1 MRIITDLLKELDQ
14 WMENFNLTQ
23 YEEGRKVYVNQL
35 KIRDI
40 LKEKKAV
47 CFIQDGSIFQEIARA
62 NRRKCYAILCTGGN
76 AGSP

>member
-1 MRIITDLLKELDQ
+1 MKRMRIITDLLKELDQ

-40 LKEKKAV
+40 LKEKKSGL
-47 CFIQDGSIFQEIARA
+47 FYSGWKHSSKR
-62 NRRKCYAILCTGGN
+62 
-76 AGSP
+76 